1 LNFKL
6 LLVLLC
12 SAPLLAQSSLAE
24 YAAPD
29 AARDTWQR
37 PAEIVAALKLTPGMR
52 VADVGAGTGYLIPH
66 LRRAVGPKGSVIAV
80 EPHTYRAKILAGRFP
95 GLHITSSLT
104 WTMDLDAAVL
114 LQTFGVMD
122 DRDKTMALL
131 HGSLKRGGR
140 VVVCDNDEPA
150 MVIASALRRYGF
162 RVTKT
167 TPTFIGGA
175 SIERL
180 PFALVEAVK

>member
-12 SAPLLAQSSLAE
+12 SAPLLAQLSLAE

-37 PAEIVAALKLTPGMR
+37 PTEIVAALKLTPGMR

-80 EPHTYRAKILAGRFP
+80 EPHTYRAKIMAQRFP

-104 WTMDLDAAVL
+104 WTLDLDAAVL
-114 LQTFGVMD
+114 LQTFGNMD

-140 VVVCDNDEPA
+140 LVVCDSDESA
-150 MVIASALRRYGF
+150 AFIAAALTRYGF
-162 RVTKT
+162 RVTT
-167 TPTFIGGA
+167 QTPEFIGAARVG
-175 SIERL
+175 R